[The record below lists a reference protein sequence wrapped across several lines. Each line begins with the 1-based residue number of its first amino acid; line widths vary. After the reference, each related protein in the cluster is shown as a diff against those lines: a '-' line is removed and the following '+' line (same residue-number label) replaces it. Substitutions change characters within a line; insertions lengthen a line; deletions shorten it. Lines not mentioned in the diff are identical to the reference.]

1 MKVVV
6 GTKSGELLVYDLAT
20 SSLVETIA
28 AHTAT
33 VWSMQ
38 VTPKKLGMVTG
49 SADKEVKFWE
59 FEYNV
64 GAQAKPVCYWI
75 LTVSS
80 IYSRNRDRTNP

>member
-1 MKVVV
+1 MFTSKKVIV

-28 AHTAT
+28 AHSGT
-33 VWSMQ
+33 VWSIQ

-49 SADKEVKFWE
+49 SADKEVKFWD

-64 GAQAKPVCYWI
+64 GSQADK
-75 LTVSS
+75 VS
-80 IYSRNRDRTNP
+80 IR